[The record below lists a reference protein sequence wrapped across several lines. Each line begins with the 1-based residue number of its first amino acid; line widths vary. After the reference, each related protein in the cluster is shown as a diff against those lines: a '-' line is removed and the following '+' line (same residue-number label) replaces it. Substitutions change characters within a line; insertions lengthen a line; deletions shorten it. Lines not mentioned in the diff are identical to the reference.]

1 MIPKIIL
8 GTANFGSPYGVAN
21 GGRSLALEDSKLIT
35 RWTQVNGS
43 NHFDTALAYGD
54 AEKIL
59 GTSLDQTLNPIVDT
73 KLDTKSCQSRKS
85 ILQAT
90 EKARDKLGVELISTL
105 YLHDESLLQT
115 ASATEVTAGLREVL
129 NVGLAKQIG
138 VSAYSEAAVIAC
150 KKALPELSVFQVPE
164 NICDRRLFDSR
175 HIQALAGDGNEFLVR
190 SIFLQGLLLMDPG
203 LLPPN
208 LESAAPGLRS
218 LMNYSHNNSVTVMD
232 LCLGYAF
239 SIPWA
244 SGIIVGVAS
253 LGQLQEIYNSATS
266 LPVGWDS
273 AIAKLPSEI
282 IDPRNWAK

>member
-1 MIPKIIL
+1 MLPKIIL
-8 GTANFGSPYGVAN
+8 GTANFGNPYGIAN
-21 GGRSLALEDSKLIT
+21 GGRLLALEESKLIT

-59 GTSLDQTLNPIVDT
+59 GASLDQTLSPAVDT
-73 KLDTKSCQSRKS
+73 KLDAKSCQSRKS
-85 ILQAT
+85 ILEAAK
-90 EKARDKLGVELISTL
+90 KARDKLGVDLISTL
-105 YLHDESLLQT
+105 YLHDEQLLQT
-115 ASATEVTAGLREVL
+115 ASVTEVSAGLREVL
-129 NVGLAKQIG
+129 DVGLAKKIG

-218 LMNYSHNNSVTVMD
+218 LMNYSRNYSVTVME
-232 LCLGYAF
+232 LCLAYAF

-244 SGIIVGVAS
+244 SGIVVGVTS
-253 LGQLQEIYNSATS
+253 LGQLQEINNSATS
-266 LPVGWDS
+266 LPAGWDS
-273 AIAKLPSEI
+273 AISKLPSEI
-282 IDPRNWAK
+282 IDPRRWTN